1 MLTDC
6 LQRHPFLR
14 LLLPLVIGIVCGD
27 WFPCT
32 CSVWGYL
39 TVASFLFL
47 ALLFCYR
54 YACRWYG
61 VAVWIFC
68 GGLGFALMSRQL
80 LKTEFAFPDQP
91 SAYRAQLCEHPAVK
105 EHSVQCKVLIEGHR
119 FLLYLP
125 KDSTAVA
132 LRRGDGVW
140 VYARF
145 APPVNSG
152 NPDEFDYARYLRR
165 KGYSGTAV
173 VADGHWRKSGHDVSR
188 SLQQAA
194 LDCRDRVVD
203 AYRRAGLKGD
213 GLAVLSALTVGDREA
228 LDDGL
233 VETYA
238 ATGASHVLA
247 LSGLHIGFLYVLLR
261 WLLLPLWRWGRGSKL
276 LGILLAVS
284 CLWAF
289 AFVTGGSSS
298 VVRSVIMFSL
308 LALAELQSE
317 KPLSLNTVA
326 ATAFLMLLFRPA
338 WLFDV
343 GFQLSFA
350 AVTAIL
356 LLQPRL
362 AACWQP
368 ENRFLRGAWGVLT
381 VSAAAQVGTA
391 PLVMLYFS
399 RFPTHFLLT
408 SLWVIPVVSVVLYAA
423 VALLLLAPFPLLQ
436 HWLAEAI
443 EALVR
448 VQHAVLRWIEQ
459 LPFASVEGIWADV
472 WDVVLIYLFF
482 CAAYRCLHRCTVR
495 NAYQALFALLLAVS
509 YHTAFRVLDAPR
521 RGIVFYNVRGCPAV
535 HCLSDGSHSWLV
547 CADSLPDTS
556 RLRRVLASHWNRLRL
571 SEPQVVTGTYSSPAL
586 QKRGRMLFY
595 AGKSICL
602 LHDDGWRNRMS
613 DRPVTVDYLYLS
625 KGYKGGMEELTPL
638 LSIGTVV
645 LDASLS
651 ARQRERIIGECVRLG
666 IPYFSLSEKGSVCV
680 WL

>member
-1 MLTDC
+1 M
-6 LQRHPFLR
+6 
-14 LLLPLVIGIVCGD
+14 CGD

-32 CSVWGYL
+32 FPVGGYPAI
-39 TVASFLFL
+39 ASSLFL
-47 ALLFCYR
+47 ALVLCYR

-61 VAVWIFC
+61 VVVWLFC
-68 GGLGFALMSRQL
+68 GGLGFALASRQL
-80 LKTEFAFPDQP
+80 LETEFAFPDKP
-91 SAYRAQLCEHPAVK
+91 SVYRACLCENPEMK
-105 EHSVQCKVLIEGHR
+105 ERSVQCKVAIGSRR

-125 KDSTAVA
+125 KDSASVA
-132 LRRGDGVW
+132 LRRGDGLW
-140 VYARF
+140 VYARL
-145 APPVNSG
+145 APPANNG

-173 VADGHWRKSGHDVSR
+173 VADGHWRKSGHDASR
-188 SLQQAA
+188 SLRQAA

-213 GLAVLSALTVGDREA
+213 ELAVLSALTVGDREA

-233 VETYA
+233 AETYA
-238 ATGASHVLA
+238 ATGAGHVLA
-247 LSGLHIGFLYVLLR
+247 LSGLHIGFLYLLLR
-261 WLLLPLWRWGRGSKL
+261 WLLLPLWRRGQGGKL
-276 LGILLAVS
+276 LGILLALS

-298 VVRSVIMFSL
+298 VVRSVVMFSL
-308 LALAELQSE
+308 LALAELQPE
-317 KPLSLNTVA
+317 KPLSLNAVA

-343 GFQLSFA
+343 GFQLSFS

-362 AACWQP
+362 AACWQV
-368 ENRFLRGAWGVLT
+368 ENRFLRGVWGVLT
-381 VSAAAQVGTA
+381 VSAAAQLGTA
-391 PLVMLYFS
+391 PLVMFYFS

-408 SLWVIPVVSVVLYAA
+408 SLWVMPVVSVVLYAA
-423 VALLLLAPFPLLQ
+423 VALLLLAPFLLLQ
-436 HWLAEAI
+436 QGLAKAV
-443 EALVR
+443 EALMR
-448 VQHAVLRWIEQ
+448 VQHEVLRWIEQ
-459 LPFASVEGIWADV
+459 LPFASVEGIWVDV

-482 CAAYRCLHRCTVR
+482 CAAYRCLCRCTVR
-495 NAYQALFALLLAVS
+495 NTYQALFALLLAVS
-509 YHTAFRVLDAPR
+509 YHMVSGVLDAPG

-535 HCLSDGSHSWLV
+535 HCLSDGSRSWLV

-556 RLRRVLASHWNRLRL
+556 RLRRVLAPHWNRLRL
-571 SEPQVVTGTYSSPAL
+571 SEPQIVTGTYSSPDL

-602 LHDDGWRNRMS
+602 LHDSGWRNRVAE
-613 DRPVTVDYLYLS
+613 RPFPVDYLYLS
-625 KGYKGGMEELTPL
+625 EGYKGGMEELVPL

-651 ARQRERIIGECVRLG
+651 VRQRKRIIGECVRLG
-666 IPYFSLSEKGSVCV
+666 IPYLSLSEKGSVCV

>member
-1 MLTDC
+1 MA
-6 LQRHPFLR
+6 
-14 LLLPLVIGIVCGD
+14 
-27 WFPCT
+27 
-32 CSVWGYL
+32 
-39 TVASFLFL
+39 VASFLFL
-47 ALLFCYR
+47 ALVFCYR

-61 VAVWIFC
+61 VVVWLFC
-68 GGLGFALMSRQL
+68 GGLGFALASRQL
-80 LKTEFAFPDQP
+80 LETEFAFSDKP
-91 SAYRAQLCEHPAVK
+91 SAYRACLCENPEMK
-105 EHSVQCKVLIEGHR
+105 ERSVQCKVAIGSRR
-119 FLLYLP
+119 FLFYLP
-125 KDSTAVA
+125 KDSASVA
-132 LRRGDGVW
+132 LRRGDGLW
-140 VYARF
+140 VYARL
-145 APPVNSG
+145 APPANNG

-173 VADGHWRKSGHDVSR
+173 VADGHWRKSGHDASR
-188 SLQQAA
+188 SLRQAA

-213 GLAVLSALTVGDREA
+213 ELAVLSALTVGDREA

-233 VETYA
+233 AETYA
-238 ATGASHVLA
+238 ATGAGHVLA
-247 LSGLHIGFLYVLLR
+247 LSGLHIGFLYLLLR
-261 WLLLPLWRWGRGSKL
+261 WLLLPLWRRGQGGKL
-276 LGILLAVS
+276 LGILLALS

-298 VVRSVIMFSL
+298 VVRSVVMFSL
-308 LALAELQSE
+308 LALAELQPE
-317 KPLSLNTVA
+317 EPLSLNAVA

-343 GFQLSFA
+343 GFQLSFS

-362 AACWQP
+362 AACWQV
-368 ENRFLRGAWGVLT
+368 ENRFLRGVRGVLT
-381 VSAAAQVGTA
+381 VSAAAQLGTA
-391 PLVMLYFS
+391 PLVMFYFS

-408 SLWVIPVVSVVLYAA
+408 SLWVMPVVSVVLYAA

-436 HWLAEAI
+436 QGLAKAV
-443 EALVR
+443 EALMR
-448 VQHAVLRWIEQ
+448 VQHEVLRWIEQ
-459 LPFASVEGIWADV
+459 LPFASVEGIWVDV
-472 WDVVLIYLFF
+472 WDVALIYLFF
-482 CAAYRCLHRCTVR
+482 CAAYRCLCRCTVR
-495 NAYQALFALLLAVS
+495 NAYQVLFALLLAVS
-509 YHTAFRVLDAPR
+509 YHTVSGVLDAPG

-535 HCLSDGSHSWLV
+535 HCLSDGSRSWLV

-556 RLRRVLASHWNRLRL
+556 RLRRVLAPHWNRLRL
-571 SEPQVVTGTYSSPAL
+571 SEPQIVTGTYSSPDL
-586 QKRGRMLFY
+586 QKRGGMLFY

-666 IPYFSLSEKGSVCV
+666 ITYFSLSEKGSVCV